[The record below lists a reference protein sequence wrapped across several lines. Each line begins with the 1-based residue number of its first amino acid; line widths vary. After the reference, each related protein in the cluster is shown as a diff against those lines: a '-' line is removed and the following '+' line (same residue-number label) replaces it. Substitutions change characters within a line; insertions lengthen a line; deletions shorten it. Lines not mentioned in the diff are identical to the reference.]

1 MHWQSYHHVYT
12 GTGHSIEGNVVVATN
27 VYSPQLQNQRN
38 LLVYLPPSYSHSDRH
53 YPVLYMH
60 DGQNLFDN
68 ATSFSGEWQ
77 VDETMEMLSREEQLE
92 AIVVGVPNAGQER
105 LNEYSPFVDAQYGG
119 GKGSAYVEFLTD
131 TVKPL
136 VDASFRTL
144 PDRGNTG
151 IMGSSMG
158 GLITLYAFFYRADYF
173 GFAGVMSP
181 SLWFAKGAI
190 YEYVESMP
198 FRRGKLYLDAGTREF
213 GNAWPEVLTMR
224 SRSRRYYASVRRIK
238 RILAKKGY
246 RPVRD
251 MMHVEEKWATHN
263 EAAWARRLPQAL
275 RFFVVNTAAY
285 SQKTAVF
292 SSSQ

>member
-1 MHWQSYHHVYT
+1 MHWQSYHHIYT
-12 GTGHSIEGNVVVATN
+12 GAGHSISGNVVVATD
-27 VYSPQLQNQRN
+27 VHSPQLQTHRN
-38 LLVYLPPSYSHSDRH
+38 VLVYLPPSYDHSDRH

-92 AIVVGVPNAGQER
+92 AIVVGVPNGGSER

-119 GKGSAYVEFLTD
+119 GKGNEYVQFLTD

-144 PDRGNTG
+144 PERGNTG
-151 IMGSSMG
+151 VMGSSMG
-158 GLITLYAFFYRADYF
+158 GLISLYAFFYRADYF

-181 SLWFAKGAI
+181 SLWFAKGAV

-213 GNAWPEVLTMR
+213 GNVWPEVLTMR
-224 SRSRRYYASVRRIK
+224 ARSRRYYASVRRIK

-263 EAAWARRLPQAL
+263 EAAWARRLPNAL
-275 RFFVVNTAAY
+275 RFFMINTTAY
-285 SQKTAVF
+285 SHKTAV
-292 SSSQ
+292 S

>member
-12 GTGHSIEGNVVVATN
+12 GAGHSIEGNVVVATH
-27 VYSPQLQNQRN
+27 VHSPQLQNHRN
-38 LLVYLPPSYSHSDRH
+38 LLVYLPPSYHRTDRR

-68 ATSFSGEWQ
+68 ATSYSGEWQ
-77 VDETMEMLSREEQLE
+77 VDETMEMLSREERLE

-119 GKGSAYVEFLTD
+119 GKGAAYVEFLTD

-144 PDRGNTG
+144 PDRANTG
-151 IMGSSMG
+151 VMGSSMG
-158 GLITLYAFFYRADYF
+158 GLISLYAFFYRPDHF

-190 YEYVESMP
+190 YEYVEAMP
-198 FRRGKLYLDAGTREF
+198 FHRGKLYLDAGTREF

-224 SRSRRYYASVRRIK
+224 ARSRRYYASVRRIK

-246 RPVRD
+246 RPIRD
-251 MMHVEEKWATHN
+251 LLHVEEKWATHN
-263 EAAWARRLPQAL
+263 EAAWARRLPPAL
-275 RFFVVNTAAY
+275 RFFMVNTEEY
-285 SQKTAVF
+285 SRQTAV
-292 SSSQ
+292 SPQP